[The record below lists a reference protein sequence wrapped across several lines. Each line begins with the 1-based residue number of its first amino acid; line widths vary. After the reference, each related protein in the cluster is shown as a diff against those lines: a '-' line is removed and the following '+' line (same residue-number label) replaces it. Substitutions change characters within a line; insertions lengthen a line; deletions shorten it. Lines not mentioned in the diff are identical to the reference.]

1 MWVPCRRHLLLVA
14 RDGALGLADGG
25 GAAAL
30 GLLALGLGLLLAL
43 HQQLGVVGGS
53 LLGGSLALLLQ
64 RNATVLALQH
74 NGGDQALDL
83 GGLGGGLLVVLG
95 GQRATHH
102 KATHI
107 ILLPQVEQLADLAGT
122 LGSQATWDGGVG
134 EAGDVLLALLQYNQ
148 SQHGHVGVHD
158 ASAHGLALALASAAW
173 AVARVSLLQEQTHT
187 TCGLVN
193 V

>member
-1 MWVPCRRHLLLVA
+1 MSRCLLLVA
-14 RDGALGLADGG
+14 GDRALGLANGG
-25 GAAAL
+25 RTAAL

-53 LLGGSLALLLQ
+53 LLGSDLALLLQ

-74 NGGDQALDL
+74 NGGDQALNF

-95 GQRATHH
+95 GQRATHNE
-102 KATHI
+102 ATHI
-107 ILLPQVEQLADLAGT
+107 IFLAQVVELADLAST

-134 EAGDVLLALLQYNQ
+134 ETGNVLLTLLQDDQ

-158 ASAHGLALALASAAW
+158 ASTHRLALTLASAAW
-173 AVARVSLLQEQTHT
+173 TVAGVSLLQEQTHT
-187 TCGLVN
+187 ACWKR
-193 V
+193 